1 MKNVL
6 ITGATG
12 GLGLKLARHYATNSR
27 LVLVGR
33 KDLAEL
39 SDTLFTSQHYCRC
52 DLSSPKCGEVI
63 ANFLKQANITRL
75 DLLVHNAGV
84 GYYGKVAEQSA
95 ESVDELL
102 DVNTVAPIRLTH
114 ALLPYLKRARGKV
127 VFISSVAADVP
138 APDYVVY
145 AATKAALNGFARSLR
160 LEQRDIIRVQT
171 LTPGAIRTSMH
182 AKSGVPAG
190 TFDTT
195 RFPSAE
201 EVAAQLYRTIE
212 HRHGDRALGAST
224 KLLQF
229 AGRYLTDALDS
240 VMRARR

>member
-1 MKNVL
+1 MKTIL

-12 GLGLKLARHYATNSR
+12 GLGLELARHYAPSAR

-33 KDLAEL
+33 KPLAEL
-39 SDTLFTSQHYCRC
+39 SDALFTPQNYCRC
-52 DLSSPKCGEVI
+52 DLSSPECGEVV
-63 ANFLKQANITRL
+63 ASFLEQADITQL
-75 DLLVHNAGV
+75 DLLAHNAGM
-84 GYYGKVAEQSA
+84 GYYGEVAEQSA

-114 ALLPYLKRARGKV
+114 ALMPYLKRARGKI

-138 APDYVVY
+138 APDYAVY

-160 LEQRDIIRVQT
+160 LEQRDAISVQT
-171 LTPGAIRTSMH
+171 LTPGAIRTDMH
-182 AKSGVPAG
+182 AKSGVPTG
-190 TFDTT
+190 TLDTT

-212 HRHGDRALGAST
+212 HRHGDRASGAST

-229 AGRYLTDALDS
+229 AGRYLTDVLDNA
-240 VMRARR
+240 MRARR